1 MRVLLPA
8 QPLTATCTCTNHAPP
23 APPAPLALL
32 ALCFCYGSPL
42 LFCSVLFCFV
52 LFCYVLS
59 VVSCEVRLQFVYI
72 YSYICLHIHVE
83 SQSPTTTQLPNQL
96 DAPPVTATATAA
108 SRRTPTKRTRRPHRH
123 LATAGNPAA
132 AAVLPPRTFAI
143 GELIWGPAR
152 GHPAWPGKIV
162 KMPDGVCTPSQQFDH
177 VWVQWFGGGGRSTS
191 ELIPVNSLQSLSEG
205 LEVHHKAQKD
215 TRK

>member
-1 MRVLLPA
+1 MYLHLCLVYNLYPSSVLRWVL
-8 QPLTATCTCTNHAPP
+8 
-23 APPAPLALL
+23 
-32 ALCFCYGSPL
+32 GSPL
-42 LFCSVLFCFV
+42 PPSNQILSPSFYECVCVPFV
-52 LFCYVLS
+52 
-59 VVSCEVRLQFVYI
+59 E
-72 YSYICLHIHVE
+72 
-83 SQSPTTTQLPNQL
+83 SPTTTQLLSSVP
-96 DAPPVTATATAA
+96 TAQPTVEKTTV
-108 SRRTPTKRTRRPHRH
+108 RTPTKRSRRPQR
-123 LATAGNPAA
+123 GAA
-132 AAVLPPRTFAI
+132 RAAPSASDRSFPLPPRSFAI

-205 LEVHHKAQKD
+205 LEAHHKAQKD

>member
-1 MRVLLPA
+1 VP
-8 QPLTATCTCTNHAPP
+8 
-23 APPAPLALL
+23 
-32 ALCFCYGSPL
+32 FI
-42 LFCSVLFCFV
+42 
-52 LFCYVLS
+52 
-59 VVSCEVRLQFVYI
+59 E
-72 YSYICLHIHVE
+72 
-83 SQSPTTTQLPNQL
+83 SPTTTQLITSVPSAPVL
-96 DAPPVTATATAA
+96 DNVPAPPVEKATV
-108 SRRTPTKRTRRPHRH
+108 RTPTKRSRRPQRGV
-123 LATAGNPAA
+123 ARETPSAAGRSF
-132 AAVLPPRTFAI
+132 LMPPRSFAI

-205 LEVHHKAQKD
+205 LEAHHKAQKD

>member
-1 MRVLLPA
+1 MN
-8 QPLTATCTCTNHAPP
+8 CTNHH
-23 APPAPLALL
+23 APLAPLAPLAPFAFL
-32 ALCFCYGSPL
+32 ALCFCCGFPL
-42 LFCSVLFCFV
+42 LFCSVMFCR
-52 LFCYVLS
+52 
-59 VVSCEVRLQFVYI
+59 VSGLKIGRKLYI
-72 YSYICLHIHVE
+72 QIYLHIE
-83 SQSPTTTQLPNQL
+83 SQSPTTTQLPIQL
-96 DAPPVTATATAA
+96 DGPPAAPRK
-108 SRRTPTKRTRRPHRH
+108 SNCRTPIKRTRRPHRVSP
-123 LATAGNPAA
+123 GGCPAA
-132 AAVLPPRTFAI
+132 LPPRTFAI

>member
-1 MRVLLPA
+1 MN
-8 QPLTATCTCTNHAPP
+8 CTNHAPLAP
-23 APPAPLALL
+23 QPPPAPLVPLAFL
-32 ALCFCYGSPL
+32 ALCFCCRFLL
-42 LFCSVLFCFV
+42 LFCSVLFC
-52 LFCYVLS
+52 YVLS
-59 VVSCEVRLQFVYI
+59 GVRSEVRLQIVYI
-72 YSYICLHIHVE
+72 YRYICLHIHVE
-83 SQSPTTTQLPNQL
+83 SQSPTTTQLPIQL
-96 DAPPVTATATAA
+96 DAPPVTVPAATRK
-108 SRRTPTKRTRRPHRH
+108 SNCRTPTKRTRRLHRH
-123 LATAGNPAA
+123 LPPSGNPAA
-132 AAVLPPRTFAI
+132 TNAVLPPRTFAI

>member
-1 MRVLLPA
+1 MN
-8 QPLTATCTCTNHAPP
+8 CTNHAPL
-23 APPAPLALL
+23 APPRLPAPLVPLAFL
-32 ALCFCYGSPL
+32 ALCFCCWFFC
-42 LFCSVLFCFV
+42 FCSV

-59 VVSCEVRLQFVYI
+59 GVRSEVRLQIVFI
-72 YSYICLHIHVE
+72 YRYICLHIHVE
-83 SQSPTTTQLPNQL
+83 SQSPTTTQLPIQL
-96 DAPPVTATATAA
+96 DAPPVTAPAA
-108 SRRTPTKRTRRPHRH
+108 PRKSNCRTPTKRTRRPHRH
-123 LATAGNPAA
+123 LPPGGNPAA
-132 AAVLPPRTFAI
+132 TNAVLPPRTFAI

>member
-1 MRVLLPA
+1 M
-8 QPLTATCTCTNHAPP
+8 PP
-23 APPAPLALL
+23 SNQIR
-32 ALCFCYGSPL
+32 SPS
-42 LFCSVLFCFV
+42 FYECVCVPFV
-52 LFCYVLS
+52 
-59 VVSCEVRLQFVYI
+59 E
-72 YSYICLHIHVE
+72 
-83 SQSPTTTQLPNQL
+83 SPTTTQLLSSVP
-96 DAPPVTATATAA
+96 TAQPTVEKTTV
-108 SRRTPTKRTRRPHRH
+108 RTPTKRSRRPQR
-123 LATAGNPAA
+123 GAA
-132 AAVLPPRTFAI
+132 RAAPSASDKSFPLPPRSFAI

-205 LEVHHKAQKD
+205 LEAHHKAQKD